1 MSSKIE
7 IRPGD
12 LLISGAP
19 IIAHQVNCRGAM
31 GAGVAKAIK
40 VKYFGVYDIYRK
52 RCAKDGI
59 TLMGTTQFVSTP
71 DKTIIANCFAQREFG
86 AGRQQTDY
94 DAFRSCMR
102 QLCDFAEK
110 KGAPRIAMPYRI
122 GCGLAGGDWRIVEKI
137 ISSEFERF
145 PGTVELWDI
154 NRPPTKGGQVP

>member
-12 LLISGAP
+12 LLVSGAP
-19 IIAHQVNCRGAM
+19 IIAHQVNCMGAM

-40 VKYFGVYDIYRK
+40 VKYFGVYDIYRR

-59 TLMGTTQFVSTP
+59 TL
-71 DKTIIANCFAQREFG
+71 RL
-86 AGRQQTDY
+86 
-94 DAFRSCMR
+94 
-102 QLCDFAEK
+102 LCDFAEK
-110 KGAPRIAMPYRI
+110 KGIPRIAMPYRI

-145 PGTVELWDI
+145 TGTVELWDI
-154 NRPPTKGGQVP
+154 NRPAD